1 MAEITA
7 IEPQDRRKNRRSI
20 FIDGVFAAGADEKVI
35 SDLGLR
41 VGQKISEEYLN
52 EIIRAENV
60 NKAKE
65 RAFLLLDY
73 RKRSI
78 SEVEQ
83 RLKKADY
90 EDDIIKEVIHSLEEM
105 GFLNDE
111 DFTQDWID
119 SRISGKG
126 MGKNRIKWELRLKGI
141 DDSIAEEALS
151 LVDSDSEFD
160 TAMESAQR
168 RWHKDHETDIRI
180 KKRHLAS
187 YLGRLG
193 FKWETVNKVLNAL
206 IEEDESDSE

>member
-7 IEPQDRRKNRRSI
+7 IEPQEKRKNRRSI
-20 FIDGVFAAGADEKVI
+20 FIDGEFAAGADEKVI
-35 SDLGLR
+35 FDLGLKI
-41 VGQKISEEYLN
+41 GQQITEDYLN
-52 EIIRAENV
+52 EIIRAELI

-65 RAFLLLDY
+65 RAFKLLDY

-90 EDDIIKEVIHSLEEM
+90 EEDIIKEVIQSLEEM

-111 DFTQDWID
+111 DFTQSWID

-126 MGKNRIKWELRLKGI
+126 MGKNRIKWELRQKGV
-141 DDSIAEEALS
+141 DDVIADEALS

-160 TAMESAQR
+160 TAMESAER
-168 RWHKDHETDIRI
+168 RWHKDHDPDVRS
-180 KKRHLAS
+180 KKRRMAS
-187 YLGRLG
+187 YLARLG
-193 FKWETVNKVLNAL
+193 FKWETVNRVLSTLLN
-206 IEEDESDSE
+206 EDESDGE

>member
-7 IEPQDRRKNRRSI
+7 IEPQERRKDRRSI
-20 FIDGVFAAGADEKVI
+20 FIDGEFAAGADEKVI
-35 SDLGLR
+35 ADLGLK
-41 VGQKISEEYLN
+41 VGQQISEDYLN
-52 EIIRAENV
+52 EIIRAELV

-65 RAFLLLDY
+65 RALKLLDY

-90 EDDIIKEVIHSLEEM
+90 EADIIKEVINSLEDM
-105 GFLNDE
+105 GFLDDE
-111 DFTQDWID
+111 DFAQSWID

-126 MGKNRIKWELRLKGI
+126 MGKNRVKWELRQKGV
-141 DDSIAEEALS
+141 DDGIAEEALS

-168 RWHKDHETDIRI
+168 RWHKDHDPDVRV
-180 KKRHLAS
+180 KKKHLAS

-193 FKWETVNKVLNAL
+193 FKWETVNRVLNAL
-206 IEEDESDSE
+206 LEEDESDNE